1 MARSVAAI
9 PQIEQQLHASSGAIS
24 LSLALF
30 IFLQG
35 CVPLVWTTL
44 SEFWGRKVSRTF
56 SMTCLWYP
64 IGDGM
69 LQRVYLLSTAL
80 CFVGCVVCALA
91 KSIGVLI
98 GMRCVQAIG
107 YVRSSP

>member
-1 MARSVAAI
+1 MAWNVAAI
-9 PQIEQQLHASSGAIS
+9 PQIEQRLHASSGAIS

-44 SEFWGRKVSRTF
+44 SEFWGRKVSCVPP
-56 SMTCLWYP
+56 STCLW
-64 IGDGM
+64 GRVCDNVW
-69 LQRVYLLSTAL
+69 QRVYLLSTAL

-107 YVRSSP
+107 